1 MKLRNVAFII
11 AMGLFASCGNNEA
24 PKEEAPAVAEPIKEV
39 CLYSVQKDSTKVFW
53 TAYKLSQKTPVTGR
67 FMMPTLSGDTTSEN
81 AFDVFKNAKIVV
93 SIANINSK
101 DAERDKKIT
110 DSFFGKMMNTAEITG
125 QVKSVS
131 ADGKGLVSFKMNE
144 VEKEVAATFEMDGD
158 WVKCTADINVEDF
171 NGADALKSLNTA
183 CKERHTG
190 TDGVNKLWP
199 DVRIMVQ
206 ALVKKECK

>member
-1 MKLRNVAFII
+1 MKLRNFVFII
-11 AMGLFASCGNNEA
+11 AMGFFASCSNNEA
-24 PKEEAPAVAEPIKEV
+24 PKEETPAAVEPAKEV

-67 FMMPTLSGDTTSEN
+67 FMMPVLSGDTTSEN
-81 AFDVFKNAKIVV
+81 AFEVFKNAKIVV

-110 DSFFGKMMNTAEITG
+110 ESFFGKMMNTTEIMG
-125 QVKSVS
+125 QVKSAS
-131 ADGKGLVSFKMNE
+131 GNGKGVISIKMNE
-144 VEKEVAATFEMDGD
+144 VEKEVVATFEMEGD
-158 WVKCTADINVEDF
+158 WVKCTADINVEEF
-171 NGADALKSLNTA
+171 NGADALKSLNTV

-206 ALVKKECK
+206 ALVRKECK